1 MQSHLRNEVW
11 VLQRLF
17 LKLKQ
22 RDDLAEFE
30 QDALIA
36 AVAEVRDV
44 GEGDTLV
51 HAGDVLQSSTILLD
65 GVVARVRDLADGRRQ
80 IIELHIPGDFFDL
93 HSFVL
98 KRLEHGVEALTAARI
113 AVVPHDRIKVI
124 TERWP
129 HLARLLWTSTLLDA
143 AIHREKIL
151 SIGRRSAISR
161 VAHLLCELQ
170 VRLRVVGLAAGDSY
184 ALALTQAQ
192 LADASGLTQVH
203 VNRTLKELRDRGIV
217 TVRGGRVT
225 IGDRDALVDIAE
237 FTDDYLYLDHQPR

>member
-1 MQSHLRNEVW
+1 MLH
-11 VLQRLF
+11 RLF

-30 QDALIA
+30 QEALLG
-36 AVAEVRDV
+36 AVSEIKDV
-44 GEGDTLV
+44 EEGDTLV
-51 HAGDVLQSSTILLD
+51 HAGDTLQSSTILLE
-65 GVVARVRDLADGRRQ
+65 GIVARVRDLADGRRQ

-93 HSFVL
+93 HAFVL
-98 KRLEHGVEALTAARI
+98 KRLEHGVEAMTPARLAI
-113 AVVPHDRIKVI
+113 VPHDRLKVI

-129 HLARLLWTSTLLDA
+129 HLARLLWTSTLLDG

-161 VAHLLCELQ
+161 LSHLLCELQ
-170 VRLRVVGLAAGDSY
+170 VRLKVVELANSDSY
-184 ALALTQAQ
+184 PLALTQAQ

-217 TVRGGRVT
+217 TVRGGTVA
-225 IGDRDALVDIAE
+225 IGNWDALVDIAE

>member
-1 MQSHLRNEVW
+1 M
-11 VLQRLF
+11 LQRLF

-22 RDDLAEFE
+22 RDDLADFE
-30 QDALIA
+30 QTALLS
-36 AVAEVRDV
+36 AVSEIREA

-51 HAGDVLQSSTILLD
+51 HAGDLLQSSTVLLE
-65 GVVARVRDLADGRRQ
+65 GIVARVRDLADGRRQ

-98 KRLEHGVEALTAARI
+98 KRLDHNVEALTPVRLAI
-113 AVVPHDRIKVI
+113 VPHDRLKVI

-161 VAHLLCELQ
+161 LAHLLCELR
-170 VRLRVVGLAAGDSY
+170 VRLRVVELAQGDDY
-184 ALALTQAQ
+184 PLALTQAQ

-217 TVRGGRVT
+217 TVRGGTVA
-225 IGDRDALVDIAE
+225 IGNWNALVDIAE
-237 FTDDYLYLDHQPR
+237 FTDDYLYLDRQPR